1 MCNAKKQIPFLPDN
15 YNTYDLNDKNPWNIL
30 MRLFIIIIKILIK
43 FARKIDAFLKK
54 CYVQLIND

>member
-30 MRLFIIIIKILIK
+30 MRLT
-43 FARKIDAFLKK
+43 
-54 CYVQLIND
+54 